1 MGRVNKFTDGVFVDI
16 VGNDKEKPAYE
27 RFMDLQSTLQK
38 PKKDLNSLLSQY
50 KKKISENNHLFDE
63 LGLMETI
70 IMQMRSRDNLYVN
83 DIKFNV
89 VREYLYARIP
99 FYRNDKDGKD
109 IRVIVGLARNLRG
122 KEDMVDIAK
131 DLLISAMNNHI
142 NENIEKLKNLK

>member
-1 MGRVNKFTDGVFVDI
+1 
-16 VGNDKEKPAYE
+16 
-27 RFMDLQSTLQK
+27 
-38 PKKDLNSLLSQY
+38 
-50 KKKISENNHLFDE
+50 
-63 LGLMETI
+63 METI
-70 IMQMRSRDNLYVN
+70 IMQMRSRDNLDVN

-109 IRVIVGLARNLRG
+109 IRVIVGLARNLHG
-122 KEDMVDIAK
+122 KEDVVDIAK